1 MRGRQRGITGSGQNM
16 AEREGWR
23 VRGRQR
29 GITGSG
35 QNMAERGG
43 GE

>member
-1 MRGRQRGITGSGQNM
+1 MV
-16 AEREGWR
+16 EREG
-23 VRGRQR
+23 VESEGRQR